1 MRFKKF
7 KSKFSNAK
15 KTRVDGILFDSK
27 LESDRYIFLKGLQR
41 SGKIQNLKIQ
51 VPFEL
56 IEKQKKGSHK
66 IPSVCY
72 GNSKTIRAVKYY
84 ADFVYMRTKDLK
96 WVVNDSKGRTT
107 DVYKIK
113 MKLFIALNGD
123 KYQFLE
129 TYRDNKRN
137 NFLEF

>member
-1 MRFKKF
+1 M
-7 KSKFSNAK
+7 
-15 KTRVDGILFDSK
+15 
-27 LESDRYIFLKGLQR
+27 
-41 SGKIQNLKIQ
+41 
-51 VPFEL
+51 PFEL
-56 IEKQKKGSHK
+56 IEKQQKGSHK
-66 IPSVCY
+66 IPSVCS
-72 GNSKTIRAVKYY
+72 GNSKTIRSVKYY
-84 ADFVYMRTKDLK
+84 ADFVYLRTKDLK

-129 TYRDNKRN
+129 SYRDNKRN